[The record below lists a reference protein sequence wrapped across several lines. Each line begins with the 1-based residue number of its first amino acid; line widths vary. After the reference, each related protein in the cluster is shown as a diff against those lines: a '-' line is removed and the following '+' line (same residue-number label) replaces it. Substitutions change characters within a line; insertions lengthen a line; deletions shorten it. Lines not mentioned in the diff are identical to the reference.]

1 MTVGIP
7 IDPNGVGTPLAIRQT
22 KHENNGS
29 KPKATSIL
37 AGMAMAVPKPAIP
50 SINPPKH
57 HATNKT
63 KIRLSLETL
72 VIICLMI
79 SIPRVRNDKL
89 YVNTAAIMTTIIG
102 HSAIKKPSPAALIVF
117 RKLWCQIAMD
127 KSAEIIKE
135 PKAAL
140 YVGHPSTVSANIS
153 HKMGQSPKIKYR
165 KLISSLPYVC

>member
-1 MTVGIP
+1 ME
-7 IDPNGVGTPLAIRQT
+7 PNGVGTPLAIRQT
-22 KHENNGS
+22 KQENNGS

-79 SIPRVRNDKL
+79 SMPRVRNDKL
-89 YVNTAAIMTTIIG
+89 YVNTAAIITTITFLSRFNKI
-102 HSAIKKPSPAALIVF
+102 L
-117 RKLWCQIAMD
+117 D
-127 KSAEIIKE
+127 KE
-135 PKAAL
+135 
-140 YVGHPSTVSANIS
+140 
-153 HKMGQSPKIKYR
+153 
-165 KLISSLPYVC
+165 